1 MAWTIATLSNDV
13 SPHSPLGVTV
23 GEREVA
29 LFRDADGVCRA
40 VEDRCAHRRAP
51 LVAGK
56 ITADGLIECPY
67 HGWRYEGAGGACKA
81 IPNLSRSERVPGSY
95 RIAAYPCA
103 ESAGFVWIGDHPDD
117 AETAPGDE
125 ALALFAKRA
134 VREGGRLIAYPA
146 VQYREALL
154 NAPSAVLLVAGHLI
168 VDNHRL
174 GEPELSDRH
183 VEVTYAVDQRR
194 RRDSDKPAL
203 ATADFPFSLEV
214 RSVGQLDRVILRG
227 PDDEIAASILL
238 AAVPVADSLC
248 RVVWRAEARDNAGID
263 MMLRDTLDAG
273 ALLNAS
279 KAAAPVALP
288 HSAISILKGEMA

>member
-1 MAWTIATLSNDV
+1 MAWTIATLASEVRRD
-13 SPHSPLGVTV
+13 SPLGVTV
-23 GEREVA
+23 GDREVA
-29 LFRDADGVCRA
+29 LFRDADGICRA

-51 LVAGK
+51 LAAGK

-117 AETAPGDE
+117 AETPPGDE
-125 ALALFAKRA
+125 ALALFAKQA
-134 VREGGRLIAYPA
+134 VREEGRLIAYPA

-154 NAPSAVLLVAGHLI
+154 NAPSAVLSVAGHQI
-168 VDNHRL
+168 IDNHRL
-174 GEPELSDRH
+174 GEPEVGAHH
-183 VEVTYAVDQRR
+183 VEVAYAVDRRR
-194 RRDSDKPAL
+194 RRDRAKPAL
-203 ATADFPFSLEV
+203 ATADFPYSLEM

-227 PDDEIAASILL
+227 ADDEISASVLL

-248 RVVWRAEARDNAGID
+248 RVLWRAEDRGNAGAR
-263 MMLRDTLDAG
+263 MTLRDTLDPG
-273 ALLNAS
+273 ALLGAS

-288 HSAISILKGEMA
+288 RSAISTRRREMA